1 MPSRRRLTLAPAV
14 RAKLR
19 PTQEHI
25 TSPRKESPAECARA
39 REALSAAVAV
49 AVEESGRPKP
59 RHGVQPL
66 SIKFWTADT
75 DTEEEDDHL
84 DSENDSS
91 TAEFIAAAA
100 G

>member
-1 MPSRRRLTLAPAV
+1 MPSRRRLTLA
-14 RAKLR
+14 L
-19 PTQEHI
+19 
-25 TSPRKESPAECARA
+25 PRKESPAECARA
-39 REALSAAVAV
+39 RELALSAAVAV
-49 AVEESGRPKP
+49 AVEASGRPKP